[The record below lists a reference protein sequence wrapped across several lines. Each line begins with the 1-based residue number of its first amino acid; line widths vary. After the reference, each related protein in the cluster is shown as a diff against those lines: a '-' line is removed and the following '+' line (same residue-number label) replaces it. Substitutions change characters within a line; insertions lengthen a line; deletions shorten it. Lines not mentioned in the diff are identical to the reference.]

1 MAGVYDVYGLSSRP
15 ERLTS
20 VAYRQARAGGG
31 IEAAQLPVDRITV
44 DRLPA
49 GCRAVLVAG
58 DLQGVASPPFGGD
71 PVLLGVAL
79 ADYLTVWAEVGL
91 LPPPTEVGVLLA
103 GDLYSAPGA
112 DRRGVSGD
120 VTDVWLAFAAAGC
133 PFVVGVAG
141 NHDEIDAAE
150 VAGMGPAVRLL
161 DGDRFTAGGVLF
173 GGVGGVTGGPDR
185 PGRRSERAFLAA
197 IAELTGTPPVD
208 VLVLHEGP
216 SGDEPGQL
224 GNAAV
229 RRLLERRPPALTVCG
244 HVHWNQPLSRLGAGQ
259 VANVD
264 GRALLLVGG
273 S

>member
-1 MAGVYDVYGLSSRP
+1 MRP
-15 ERLTS
+15 RDGRPQPLTS
-20 VAYRQARAGGG
+20 VTYRQARAGGG
-31 IEAAQLPVDRITV
+31 SESGRLPVDRLVV

-49 GCRAVLVAG
+49 GCRAVVVAG

-79 ADYLTVWAEVGL
+79 ADYLTVWADAGL
-91 LPPPTEVGVLLA
+91 LPPPAEVGVLLA

-141 NHDEIDAAE
+141 NHDEVDAAE
-150 VAGMGPAVRLL
+150 VAAMGSAVRLL
-161 DGDRFTAGGVLF
+161 DGERFSAGGVTF
-173 GGVGGVTGGPDR
+173 GGVGGVTGAPDR
-185 PGRRSERAFLAA
+185 PGRRSEKAFLAE

-216 SGDEPGQL
+216 TGDAPGQL

-244 HVHWNQPLSRLGAGQ
+244 HVHWDEPVAALGAGRT
-259 VANVD
+259 VNVD
-264 GRALLLVGG
+264 GRVVLLVE
-273 S
+273 